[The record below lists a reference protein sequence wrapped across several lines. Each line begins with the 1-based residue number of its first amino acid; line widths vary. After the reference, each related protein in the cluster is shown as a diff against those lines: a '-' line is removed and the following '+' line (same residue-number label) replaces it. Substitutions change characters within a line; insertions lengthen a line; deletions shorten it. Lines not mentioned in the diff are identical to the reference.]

1 MAIETERIRALA
13 TDRIELARRK
23 FGFRR
28 RDEGRFVAPG
38 TTLLLAREGD
48 GYTVRL
54 DGEGAEK
61 AKALSADG
69 LRALRIQKR
78 NGWVEAYGGPALNEE
93 AAAPREAAQTA
104 SNLNW

>member
-1 MAIETERIRALA
+1 MPPVAVAEPA
-13 TDRIELARRK
+13 TIVKNISKAN
-23 FGFRR
+23 FRL
-28 RDEGRFVAPG
+28 EGRFVAPG

-93 AAAPREAAQTA
+93 AKAPREATQTA
-104 SNLNW
+104 QGLNW

>member
-1 MAIETERIRALA
+1 MRPFALA
-13 TDRIELARRK
+13 LLATIVK
-23 FGFRR
+23 NISKANFRL
-28 RDEGRFVAPG
+28 EGRFVAPG